1 MTSTGGDEKAAVA
14 NYFNGVGFE
23 RWNKIYGT
31 TDDVNS
37 VRVGPT
43 HALQSRVSPCTRA
56 PPIARSQCHGQYSR
70 KGPAALASSALLHTG
85 LLHINSSLD
94 ALGCWRT

>member
-1 MTSTGGDEKAAVA
+1 MTTTGGDEKAAVA

-37 VRVGPT
+37 VRVRPV
-43 HALQSRVSPCTRA
+43 HAPSQQGNVLHTLHLLSPFARCSCHGKYSCTRTNC
-56 PPIARSQCHGQYSR
+56 IDGF
-70 KGPAALASSALLHTG
+70 
-85 LLHINSSLD
+85 
-94 ALGCWRT
+94 

>member
-1 MTSTGGDEKAAVA
+1 MTTTGGDEKAAVA

-37 VRVGPT
+37 VRGRPM
-43 HALQSRVSPCTRA
+43 R
-56 PPIARSQCHGQYSR
+56 
-70 KGPAALASSALLHTG
+70 ALLKQG
-85 LLHINSSLD
+85 D
-94 ALGCWRT
+94 ALHVRTSFTSSQRQG

>member
-1 MTSTGGDEKAAVA
+1 MTTTGGDEKAAVA

-37 VRVGPT
+37 VRVRLVHPSSQQGT
-43 HALQSRVSPCTRA
+43 ALHMRTSFQCPPVANARA
-56 PPIARSQCHGQYSR
+56 STAAR
-70 KGPAALASSALLHTG
+70 KATALASSTSV
-85 LLHINSSLD
+85 N
-94 ALGCWRT
+94 